1 MSHLF
6 FDHLVDLK
14 EVEKKIKTVAQT
26 PEEKEELWQIVDE
39 LVHHQVLGCIFDHL
53 PQEHHEEFLE
63 LFHAKPFDGNLLEF
77 LKNKIKDDIET
88 LIRTEIQNLQ
98 TEILEEIRN

>member
-1 MSHLF
+1 MSSIF
-6 FDHLVDLK
+6 YDHFLDLDKIGK
-14 EVEKKIKTVAQT
+14 EIKAVAKTQ
-26 PEEKEELWQIVDE
+26 EEREELWGIVDE

-53 PQEHHEEFLE
+53 PREHHEEFLRM
-63 LFHAKPFDGNLLEF
+63 FHTTPYDGSLLDY